1 MKILIV
7 DDSELL
13 RERLIS
19 LISELPKIEKIA
31 QAQDAKEAMTSFKEF
46 NPDVVVLDIRLS
58 EGNGID
64 VLQKIK
70 EQNAGLPVI
79 MFTNY
84 PYPQYRKK
92 CIQAG
97 ADFFFDKSTEFPKV
111 IDVLKEYTHTKD
123 FAGCAKGKKRIK
135 TPKIDVHS

>member
-13 RERLIS
+13 RESLIS

-31 QAQDAKEAMTSFKEF
+31 QAQDAKQAMTSFQEF

-58 EGNGID
+58 DGNGID

-70 EQNAGLPVI
+70 EQKAALPVI

-92 CIQAG
+92 CIEAG
-97 ADFFFDKSTEFPKV
+97 ADFFFDKSTEFLKV
-111 IDVLKEYTHTKD
+111 LDVIKEYTQKKD
-123 FAGCAKGKKRIK
+123 SISTAKDKKKKK
-135 TPKIDVHS
+135 T